1 MKTAFDQ
8 YIEWLNTDPR
18 RNNHHIMM
26 AKKAKEYEVELLA
39 QAFELGR
46 QSAIEKTKE
55 ELEQYI
61 KENESKQS
69 D

>member
-18 RNNHHIMM
+18 RNHHHIMM
-26 AKKAKEYEVELLA
+26 AKKAKEYELELLT

-46 QSAIEKTKE
+46 QAAMEKTKE
-55 ELEQYI
+55 ELEKYI
-61 KENESKQS
+61 QENEPKENG
-69 D
+69 

>member
-18 RNNHHIMM
+18 RNHHHIMM
-26 AKKAKEYEVELLA
+26 AKKAKEYELELLT

-46 QSAIEKTKE
+46 QAAIEKTKE
-55 ELEQYI
+55 ELEKYI
-61 KENESKQS
+61 QENEPKENG
-69 D
+69 